1 MRRIWQMLTALA
13 VLVPG
18 AAQAQAQGVIAA
30 GDQIRAKLTQAV
42 RGKAPSLA
50 NADARLV
57 RAAFDAPAVRAMP
70 LTLDI
75 GDVCVAIGSTI
86 VSYTEYATRVTAGD
100 PNPVAASDAM
110 LMTLQD
116 EMALGAV
123 AANVCIQRG
132 FRAVA
137 ITIGG
142 MPDAQRAGALGA
154 LKQMRDGAVQTL
166 EGTLAS
172 AAQPALKPVNR
183 KAMLDSTVED
193 AAELAA
199 SFPAGEREA
208 MRAKVLPYIATAT
221 PATRGT
227 LTALAEAFA
236 GRRCNVL
243 CETAGR

>member
-1 MRRIWQMLTALA
+1 MRRIWQMLIALA

-18 AAQAQAQGVIAA
+18 AAQAQGVIAA
-30 GDQIRAKLTQAV
+30 GDQVRAKLTRAV
-42 RGKAPSLA
+42 RGTAPSLA

-100 PNPVAASDAM
+100 ANPVAASDAM

-123 AANVCIQRG
+123 AANVCVQRG

-137 ITIGG
+137 ITVAG
-142 MPDAQRAGALGA
+142 MPAEQRTGALSA
-154 LKQMRDGAVQTL
+154 LKQMRDGAVQTI

-172 AAQPALKPVNR
+172 AAQPGIKPVNR

-199 SFPAGEREA
+199 SFPAREREA
-208 MRAKVLPYIATAT
+208 MRAKVLPYIASAT
-221 PATRGT
+221 PATRGV
-227 LTALAEAFA
+227 LTALAEAFT
-236 GRRCNVL
+236 GKRCNVL